1 MPQSELK
8 AFGGHVDMSV
18 ERAVCALLMG
28 DPLAA
33 ESALRVAPDS
43 VAEPDKGVANFV
55 LVRSI
60 AHCTLRPMYPFLVYA
75 KTACWQHYMFW

>member
-1 MPQSELK
+1 MARLTWHMHPRRSTEMPQSELK

-43 VAEPDKGVANFV
+43 VAEPDKGVAQ
-55 LVRSI
+55 LS
-60 AHCTLRPMYPFLVYA
+60 
-75 KTACWQHYMFW
+75 FWYVALLIVP